1 MSYVLLSRIVYALPI
16 LIYATLNFQQLLE
29 FPEAYPTMA
38 FWLVMFCFSVFFFCL
53 SKKILPLLLIH
64 FVFFAEAYLFT
75 QIAVDTGMY
84 NVLLFIMLSGFYSIE
99 SLRNNT
105 LHLLFNVLSLF
116 GVLYYINQLYGITLE
131 DFKFTTETLALLASP
146 VICLAIM
153 RSMEGRDVVV
163 RETIRNQNVY
173 VPTSNEEEEEKLKR
187 KLDFFK
193 NRAKDLKDEAKKAKE
208 SEEKIRMDLQRA
220 KAQFEKIHESDQESQ
235 RLNKDIAKSYFSLMA
250 NIRFDLTKSIEENM
264 DNILKV
270 FMDVTKSQ
278 YVALIV
284 KEPTGVGE
292 EYNLSLLNSYHAGG
306 INISDDDIV
315 NDDAVYDM
323 LMDTLEKDKSNFQIV
338 NNPSL
343 QPLKNL
349 IFTPISAHPD
359 VKGVLLQAFDENYQD
374 NIHNFNLSLM
384 VAYHIYT
391 ILKNENLY
399 KQARDESNIDGL
411 TKVFNK
417 KYLLDNLQ
425 LIYNNAY
432 NYSSN
437 LACIFVDVDYFK
449 QVNDTLGHDTGDEV
463 LKFIAHTLSSHVR
476 KSDFVFRYGGDE
488 FVLLMNSVTKEKLE
502 AFGKEVNEALA
513 AKGIKVDVNGE
524 QKLLSTSM
532 GAVIYNPE
540 TANICSGQDLLT
552 FADKAVYM
560 AKQQGKGRM
569 HIGTVN

>member
-1 MSYVLLSRIVYALPI
+1 MSYVLLSRIVYAMPI
-16 LIYATLNFQQLLE
+16 LIYSALNFQQLMN

-38 FWLVMFCFSVFFFCL
+38 FWLVMFCFSVFFYCL

-64 FVFFAEAYLFT
+64 FVFFAESYLFT
-75 QIAVDTGMY
+75 QIAMDTGMY
-84 NVLLFIMLSGFYSIE
+84 NIFLFIVLSGFYSIE

-116 GVLYYINQLYGITLE
+116 GVMYYINQLYGITLG

-146 VICLAIM
+146 VVCLAIM
-153 RSMEGRDVVV
+153 RSMEDRDVVV
-163 RETIRNQNVY
+163 RETVRNQKVFI
-173 VPTSNEEEEEKLKR
+173 PTANEEEEEKLKR

-193 NRAKDLKDEAKKAKE
+193 TRTKDLKEEAQKAKA
-208 SEEKIRMDLQRA
+208 SEEKIRQDLQRA

-250 NIRFDLTKSIEENM
+250 NIRFDLTKSISENH
-264 DNILKV
+264 DNILRV

-284 KEPTGVGE
+284 KEATGNGD
-292 EYNLSLLNSYHAGG
+292 EYNLSLLNSYHTGG
-306 INISDDDIV
+306 VNISDDDIV
-315 NDDAVYDM
+315 NDDTVYDM
-323 LMDTLEKDKSNFQIV
+323 LMETLEKDKSNFQII
-338 NNPSL
+338 NGSKL
-343 QPLKNL
+343 QPLKNM

-359 VKGVLLQAFDENYQD
+359 VKGVLVQAFDENYKE

-449 QVNDTLGHDTGDEV
+449 QVNDSLGHDTGDEV

-502 AFGKEVNEALA
+502 AFGEEVNAALS
-513 AKGIKVDVNGE
+513 AKGITVNVGGE
-524 QKLLSTSM
+524 QKKLSASM

-540 TANICSGQDLLT
+540 TANIGSGQELLML
-552 FADKAVYM
+552 ADKAVYT
-560 AKQQGKGRM
+560 AKGQGKGRLY
-569 HIGTVN
+569 IGTVE